1 MDYLLEIGLE
11 DMPAHVVTPSL
22 NQLAQKTAKYLK
34 ENSLAFGGIKK
45 YATPRRL
52 TLLINDLAAKQDD
65 VSEDVKGPAK
75 KIAKDADGNWT
86 KAAIGF
92 SRGQGMTV
100 DDIVF
105 KEIKGTEYV
114 YLHKEI
120 AGKPAADILV
130 GLIDVVKSLTFPTR
144 MHWGKYD
151 FEFIRPVHWIV
162 SLLDDQVVPMQLL
175 DVEAGRL
182 TQGHRFLGEPVEIK
196 TPSDYVEA
204 LRGQK
209 VIVDPAERKQLITDQ
224 INAIAQQNNWTVDL
238 DADLLEEVNNL
249 VEYPTAFAGKF
260 DAKYLQIPEAVLI
273 TSMKDNQRYFYARD
287 ASGKMVNVFIGVR
300 NGNTAHMDNVIA
312 GNEKVLTA
320 RLEDAAFFYAEDQ
333 KKTIA
338 DYVARLQNVSFHE
351 KLGSLAAK
359 MQRVQVI
366 AGILAK
372 KFNLTDTEAA
382 DLQRAASIYKFDL
395 VTGMV
400 GEFAELQG
408 TMAAHYAQLNGENDQ
423 VSQALG
429 EQYMPIAAESD
440 LPASKVG
447 TMLAMSDK
455 LDTLLSFFAVDM
467 IPSGSNDPY
476 ALRRQAYGIVRMLA
490 QHGASLPLLDLQK
503 EISSAL
509 TAQNLS
515 VNLDYDKNAAAVT
528 AFFQDRV
535 RQLLQLGKTRHD
547 IIDAVVARPVA
558 DVTEELQAAA
568 VLSAAT
574 DQDDFKEN
582 VEALTRT
589 VRIAAKN
596 PSDAAVDANLF
607 ENESES
613 QLHHAVDAYAK
624 TVGSALSAD
633 DFANLCKLAPAIN
646 AYFDANMIMADDEA
660 VRGNRLAQM
669 SVLARLVSRY
679 GDLTAILTK

>member
-34 ENSLAFGGIKK
+34 ENGLAFGEIKK

-52 TLLINDLAAKQDD
+52 ALLISGLAAKQDD

-75 KIAKDADGNWT
+75 KIAQDADGNWT

-92 SRGQGMTV
+92 SRGQGMTT

-120 AGKPAADILV
+120 TGKPAAAILA
-130 GLIDVVKSLTFPTR
+130 GLIDVVKSLSFPTR

-175 DVEAGRL
+175 DVAAGRT
-182 TQGHRFLGEPVEIK
+182 TQGHRFLGHAVEINRP
-196 TPSDYVEA
+196 TDYVEA

-209 VIVDPAERKQLITDQ
+209 VIVDPSERKQLIADQ
-224 INAIAQQNNWTVDL
+224 INTLAKQNGWTVDL

-249 VEYPTAFAGKF
+249 VELPTAFAGKF
-260 DAKYLQIPEAVLI
+260 DVKYLQIPEAVLI

-300 NGNTAHMDNVIA
+300 NGNAEHLDNVIA

-366 AGILAK
+366 AGILAN
-372 KFNLTDTEAA
+372 KFGLSADEAA

-408 TMAAHYAQLNGENDQ
+408 TMAAHYAQLGGENAV

-440 LPASKVG
+440 LPQSKVG
-447 TMLAMSDK
+447 TMLAMADK

-476 ALRRQAYGIVRMLA
+476 ALRRNAYGIVRMLA
-490 QHGASLPLLDLQK
+490 AHGTSLPLLALQE
-503 EISSAL
+503 EISAAL
-509 TAQNLS
+509 AAKNLS
-515 VNLDYDKNAAAVT
+515 TNLDYSKNATAVVD
-528 AFFQDRV
+528 FFQDRV
-535 RQLLQLGKTRHD
+535 RQLLQLSKKRHD
-547 IIDAVVARPVA
+547 IMDAVTARPVA
-558 DVTEELQAAA
+558 DVTEELQAADI
-568 VLSAAT
+568 LSSAAE
-574 DQDDFKEN
+574 QEDFKGN
-582 VEALTRT
+582 VEALTRV
-589 VRIAAKN
+589 VRIASKN
-596 PSDAAVDANLF
+596 PSTGSVDAQLF
-607 ENESES
+607 ENDSEG
-613 QLHHAVDAYAK
+613 QLHDAVASYAK
-624 TVGSALSAD
+624 QASAMVSTA
-633 DFANLCKLAPAIN
+633 DFAALCALAPVIN
-646 AYFDANMIMADDEA
+646 AYFDATMIMADDKA
-660 VRGNRLAQM
+660 VRANRLAQM
-669 SVLARLVSRY
+669 NVLANLVARY